1 MFIPMAA
8 PTVPG
13 SFVPGSSA
21 SASPGASPAGD
32 KRDAILDA
40 ALALFAERG
49 FHGTAVPLVAEKAK
63 VGAGTIYRYFPSK
76 EALVNALFQRHK
88 QALGAAMLTDFPAVA
103 PFREQFHHFWT
114 RVCAYA
120 RDNPIALQFLEL
132 HHHQP
137 YLDDTSRALE
147 AQLLGAAK
155 ALVEKAIVDQIAKA
169 VPAEVL
175 MAIVWGSFRA
185 LVQGGCEGYLTLDE
199 TTVTQAESCVWEAIR
214 R

>member
-1 MFIPMAA
+1 MAA
-8 PTVPG
+8 ATT
-13 SFVPGSSA
+13 
-21 SASPGASPAGD
+21 SPQQD
-32 KRDAILDA
+32 KREAILEA
-40 ALALFAERG
+40 ALELFAERG

-88 QALGAAMLTDFPAVA
+88 QALGAAMLTNFPVDR

-114 RVCAYA
+114 AVCGFA
-120 RDNPIALQFLEL
+120 RENPVALQFLEL

-137 YLDDTSRALE
+137 YLDETSRAIE
-147 AQLLGAAK
+147 MQLLGTAK
-155 ALVEKAIVDQIAKA
+155 MTVENAVKNQIAKD
-169 VPAEVL
+169 VPAEIL

-185 LVQGGCEGYLTLDE
+185 LVQGGCDGYITLDAK
-199 TTVTQAESCVWEAIR
+199 TVAQAEACVWEAIR

>member
-1 MFIPMAA
+1 MTAA
-8 PTVPG
+8 IH
-13 SFVPGSSA
+13 
-21 SASPGASPAGD
+21 D

-76 EALVNALFQRHK
+76 EALVNTLFQRHK
-88 QALGAAMLTDFPAVA
+88 GALGEALLSGFPMDA
-103 PFREQFHHFWT
+103 PFRQQFHHFWT

-120 RDNPIALQFLEL
+120 RENPSALQFLEL
-132 HHHQP
+132 HHHGP
-137 YLDDTSRALE
+137 YLDETSRAIEKGLLE
-147 AQLLGAAK
+147 TAKNIVAQ
-155 ALVEKAIVDQIAKA
+155 AIRAQIAKDVA
-169 VPAEVL
+169 PEVL

-185 LVQGGCEGYLTLDE
+185 LVQGGCEGYIELD
-199 TTVTQAESCVWEAIR
+199 TRTIADAESCVWEAIR